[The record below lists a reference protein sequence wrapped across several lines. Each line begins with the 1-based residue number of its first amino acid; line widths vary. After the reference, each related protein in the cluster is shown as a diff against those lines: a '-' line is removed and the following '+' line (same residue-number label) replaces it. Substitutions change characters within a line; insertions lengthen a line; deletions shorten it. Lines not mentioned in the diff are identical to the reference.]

1 MCVKE
6 GEEGGSVCLCVLCV
20 YMEGGGGVVHNCS
33 ILSAAAAESPTYRP
47 HTPHPCQPCK
57 VYAVVIG
64 GMCASQHGAAK
75 NTDAENLGLLAGM
88 GAGFAGTGFSLFCIF
103 LCFTCVDRVKPGKLN
118 DSVEKGFGEAAAGY
132 GEYYY

>member
-1 MCVKE
+1 MCVYCVCCVCCVCTWKGGE
-6 GEEGGSVCLCVLCV
+6 GWFTTARYCLLQPQ
-20 YMEGGGGVVHNCS
+20 NPQ
-33 ILSAAAAESPTYRP
+33 LTAPPPPPPPPP

-132 GEYYY
+132 GE